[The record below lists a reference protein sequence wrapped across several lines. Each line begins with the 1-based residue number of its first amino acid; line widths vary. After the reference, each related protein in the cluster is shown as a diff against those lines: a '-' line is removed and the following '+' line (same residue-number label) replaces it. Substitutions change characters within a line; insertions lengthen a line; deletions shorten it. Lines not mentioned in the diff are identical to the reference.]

1 LTGVRSRLWRFFE
14 KAAYKRRLE
23 LVDEALKAKQSI
35 LLEDEG
41 GQTFPINISVII
53 PTFLKDKSELS
64 GYRYEVIRN
73 ELMVLS
79 QLITNGLIDEV
90 VIVDGSRTPEGQLD
104 DGLAQ
109 RIVASAY
116 RTISLFHDQVD
127 LLNKFPVLKDRA
139 KLGLYDFVFKVLH
152 QLDGNIQNA
161 AEKAGLKFTRVP
173 AGKGSGLWLATGAA
187 SGDLLVYL
195 DSDIRNL
202 EEWQIASLILPIL
215 REYEHPDG
223 VEFVKAYYARLA
235 VNLDSPEKGF
245 YELGGRVTRLFM
257 IPFLKVLAKRGVL
270 KGLDKIRYPLSGE
283 FSARRRFIES
293 LSFPGDYGVESG
305 LLIDIWRKKMLGKVS
320 EADLHIYQHFP
331 RSDALITNMAAQV
344 IKLILSELDG
354 SVKLDEGIADEYLS
368 EAYKELERTYDL
380 FDRLEVK
387 LEVSQSVKR
396 TFYKDVEKDRM
407 RIKGYEQT
415 LRSLLKSRNSL
426 RRTALKLPPWKELT
440 TSLEGRSFQNY
451 LRRRAVTYTFQLLCK
466 QRLTRYD

>member
-1 LTGVRSRLWRFFE
+1 MTGVRSRLWRFFE

-23 LVDEALKAKQSI
+23 LVDEVLKAKQSV

-104 DGLAQ
+104 ETLAQ
-109 RIVASAY
+109 RIIATAY
-116 RTISLFHDQVD
+116 RILPLFHEQVD

-139 KLGLYDFVFKVLH
+139 KLGLYDFVFKVFH
-152 QLDGNIQNA
+152 QLDSNIQNA
-161 AEKAGLKFTRVP
+161 AEKAGLKFTRIP
-173 AGKGSGLWLATGAA
+173 AGKGSGLWLATAVA

-202 EEWQIASLILPIL
+202 EEWQIASLVMPIL
-215 REYEHPDG
+215 QEYKNPDG

-235 VNLDSPEKGF
+235 VNLDSPERGF

-257 IPFLKVLAKRGVL
+257 IPFLKALNKRGVL
-270 KGLDKIRYPLSGE
+270 KGLDKIRYPLAGE

-305 LLIDIWRKKMLGKVS
+305 LLIDIWKKKMLDKVS

-331 RSDALITNMAAQV
+331 RSDAVITDMAAQV
-344 IKLILSELDG
+344 IKLILSELNG
-354 SVKLDEGIADEYLS
+354 SAKIDERIVDEYLS
-368 EAYKELERTYDL
+368 EAYKELERTYEL

-387 LEVSQSVKR
+387 LEVSQSVRR
-396 TFYKDVEKDRM
+396 TFYRDVDKDRM
-407 RIKGYEQT
+407 RIKSYEQT
-415 LRSLLKSRNSL
+415 LRNMLKSRNSL
-426 RRTALKLPPWKELT
+426 RKAVLKLPPWKEVT
-440 TSLEGRSFQNY
+440 ASLEGRNFQNY
-451 LRRRAVTYTFQLLCK
+451 LRRRAVTYTFQLLSK
-466 QRLTRYD
+466 QRLTSYD

>member
-1 LTGVRSRLWRFFE
+1 M
-14 KAAYKRRLE
+14 E
-23 LVDEALKAKQSI
+23 LVDEVLKAKQSV

-104 DGLAQ
+104 ETLAQ
-109 RIVASAY
+109 RIIATAY
-116 RTISLFHDQVD
+116 RILPLFHEQVD

-139 KLGLYDFVFKVLH
+139 KLGLYDFVFKVFH
-152 QLDGNIQNA
+152 QLDSNIQNA
-161 AEKAGLKFTRVP
+161 AEKAGLKFTRIP
-173 AGKGSGLWLATGAA
+173 AGKGSGLWLATAVA

-202 EEWQIASLILPIL
+202 EEWQIASLVMPIL
-215 REYEHPDG
+215 REYKNPDG

-235 VNLDSPEKGF
+235 VNLDSPERGF

-257 IPFLKVLAKRGVL
+257 IPFLKALNKRGVL
-270 KGLDKIRYPLSGE
+270 KGLDKIRYPLAGE

-305 LLIDIWRKKMLGKVS
+305 LLIDIWKKKMLDKVS

-331 RSDALITNMAAQV
+331 RSDVVITDMAAQV
-344 IKLILSELDG
+344 IKLILSELNG
-354 SVKLDEGIADEYLS
+354 SAKIDERIVDEYLS
-368 EAYKELERTYDL
+368 EAYKELERTYEL

-387 LEVSQSVKR
+387 LEVSQSVRR
-396 TFYKDVEKDRM
+396 TFYRDVDKDRM
-407 RIKGYEQT
+407 RIKSYEQT
-415 LRSLLKSRNSL
+415 LRNMLKSRNSL
-426 RRTALKLPPWKELT
+426 RKAVLKLPPWKEVT
-440 TSLEGRSFQNY
+440 ASLEGRNFQNY
-451 LRRRAVTYTFQLLCK
+451 LRRRAVTYTFQLLSK
-466 QRLTRYD
+466 QRLTSYD